1 MIAYHGYPIS
11 PNQLETGEGFL
22 ICRNVPIA
30 RTGEQEYLGREIGL
44 TGADADRP
52 IKVRRPP
59 EEVFAD
65 TALASFEGKPVTDDH
80 PPGLIGP
87 DDVAVYEKGHAHNVR
102 QGSGEWMGYVL
113 ADLHIHDR
121 TLIEAIQNG
130 KREISCGYACEY
142 IRGADGT
149 YSQKDIIGNH
159 IAVVERGRAGKRAAI
174 LDSDIAKNKEAN
186 RPGRRTMKKRG
197 LIFNL
202 FGQAVKDKSSEEIEQ
217 LAMDAADA
225 LDEETTPPPK
235 EGTPKEEKKEDPG
248 AKMAEDAAAIDRVV
262 DQVMAKLAA
271 KGAEKAAKKKEEA
284 KDSLDAAIEA
294 LSKDTA
300 APEGDSS
307 GADGGAARVVPAEG
321 ADKGCGTDKGHGMD
335 RAMAAGILKAMR
347 PSVAAI
353 QDEAQRKAVADALI
367 GLVTAKDGRDDTAAI
382 LKASQGNAQRM
393 ADSRPAAMD
402 MDAIQALY
410 DSQNPH
416 KRKES
421 ER

>member
-1 MIAYHGYPIS
+1 MIAYHGYTIS
-11 PNQLETGEGFL
+11 PNQMETGEGFL

-44 TGADADRP
+44 TGADADRLVR
-52 IKVRRPP
+52 VRRPP

-80 PPGLIGP
+80 PPDLIGP
-87 DDVAVYEKGHAHNVR
+87 DDVAVYEKGHAQNVR
-102 QGSGEWMGYVL
+102 QGSGEWEGYVL

-121 TLIEAIQNG
+121 TLIEAIQGG

-142 IRGADGT
+142 VRGADGT

-174 LDSDIAKNKEAN
+174 LDHDTAKKEKAA
-186 RPGRRTMKKRG
+186 RPGRRAMKKKG
-197 LIFNL
+197 LIFSL
-202 FGQAVKDKSSEEIEQ
+202 FGQAVKDKSPEEIEQ
-217 LAMDAADA
+217 LAMDAAAA

-235 EGTPKEEKKEDPG
+235 EEAKEDKEKAPG
-248 AKMAEDAAAIDRVV
+248 TGMAEDAAAIEKVV

-271 KGAEKAAKKKEEA
+271 KEAEKAAKKKEEA

-294 LSKDTA
+294 LSKDAA
-300 APEGDSS
+300 APEGDNS

-321 ADKGCGTDKGHGMD
+321 ADKGCGMD
-335 RAMAAGILKAMR
+335 RDMAAGILKAMR

-353 QDEAQRKAVADALI
+353 QDEAQRKAVSDALI

-382 LKASQGNAQRM
+382 LMASQGNAQRM
-393 ADSRPAAMD
+393 ADRGPAAMD

>member
-1 MIAYHGYPIS
+1 MIAYHGYTIS

-44 TGADADRP
+44 TGADAGHLV
-52 IKVRRPP
+52 KVRRPP

-65 TALASFEGKPVTDDH
+65 AALASFEGKPVTDGH
-80 PPGLIGP
+80 PPHLIGP
-87 DDVAVYEKGHAHNVR
+87 DDVAVYEKGHAQNVR
-102 QGSGEWMGYVL
+102 QGTGEWEGYVL

-121 TLIEAIQNG
+121 TLIEAIQDG

-142 IRGADGT
+142 VRGADGT

-159 IAVVERGRAGKRAAI
+159 IAVVERGRAGPRAAI
-174 LDSDIAKNKEAN
+174 LDHDTAKKEKAA

-197 LIFNL
+197 LIFSL
-202 FGQAVKDKSSEEIEQ
+202 FGQAVKDKSPEEIEQ

-235 EGTPKEEKKEDPG
+235 EGPPKEDKEKAPG
-248 AKMAEDAAAIDRVV
+248 TGMAEDAAAIEKVV

-271 KGAEKAAKKKEEA
+271 KGAEEAAKKKEGA

-294 LSKDTA
+294 LSKDAA

-321 ADKGCGTDKGHGMD
+321 ADKGCGTDKGCGMD

-353 QDEAQRKAVADALI
+353 QDEAQRKAVSDALI

-382 LKASQGNAQRM
+382 LRASQGNAQRM
-393 ADSRPAAMD
+393 ADRGPAAMD

-410 DSQNPH
+410 DGQNPH